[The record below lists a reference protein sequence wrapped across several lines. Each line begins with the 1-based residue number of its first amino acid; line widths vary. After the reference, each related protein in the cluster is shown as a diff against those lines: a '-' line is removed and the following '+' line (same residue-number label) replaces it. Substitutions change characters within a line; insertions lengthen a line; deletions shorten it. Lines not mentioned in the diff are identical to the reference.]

1 MIATLLRDFVVNG
14 TATGL
19 ALNRKISM
27 AIADPAHFADGAYEL
42 AKPLRLRIRPKSLAP
57 KLLTVG
63 VVACAAALAG
73 CARNPAQ
80 QELKP
85 VQREVRV
92 APVRLPARPRL
103 YATAPRHAEPR
114 VRRPDPAL
122 LEPQSAPNCEFKRA
136 DIKAV
141 DPDEWARLRT
151 EYERQCYQD
160 AERAVRDRL
169 SELQAAVR

>member
-1 MIATLLRDFVVNG
+1 
-14 TATGL
+14 
-19 ALNRKISM
+19 M
-27 AIADPAHFADGAYEL
+27 AIADPAYVACEL
-42 AKPLRLRIRPKSLAP
+42 AKPLQLRIRGKSLAP
-57 KLLTVG
+57 KLLAIS
-63 VVACAAALAG
+63 VVACATALAG
-73 CARNPAQ
+73 CARDPAQ

-92 APVRLPARPRL
+92 APVRTPARPRV
-103 YATAPRHAEPR
+103 YAAAQRHAEPR

-122 LEPQSAPNCEFKRA
+122 LEPQSPPNCEFKRP

-169 SELQAAVR
+169 SELQDAVR